1 MADDHATRVHREW
14 LGYVQPVGLIL
25 APAAL
30 VDRGVFPDANVGP
43 LQEQLDELTR
53 RDADA
58 EPLVSDFP
66 QFAQKFLGWRADDL
80 VGAAGGPLLPDTLE
94 ATLIDYEERLA
105 PTYAVPAPGE
115 ASAWQL
121 LIAVEGENVELDE
134 PRADDGRRWVASPQ
148 ARFERLLRETNVS
161 AGLLTNGRLFRLIY
175 APKGETSGY
184 ATFDL
189 SVMLEVAGRPILAAF
204 HMLLVA
210 ERLFGLP
217 EQNLAALFAE
227 SRKYQETVSK
237 ELARQVLTA
246 LNELLR
252 GLASGGARGAAITKL
267 ATDEPDQLYA
277 GLLTALLRLV
287 FTLYAEDR
295 GLFPQNDVW
304 QANYSLSG
312 LFLRL
317 RDDAALYPD
326 TMDDR
331 YGAWAQLLALWRL
344 IHGGGRH
351 AEIALVARRGQLF
364 DPDRFLFLEG
374 RQHAGDPVSVPS
386 VSDGVV
392 WRILQSLMVLDG
404 ERLSYRTLDVEQ
416 IGSVYQSTMGFTIE
430 LTHGSASLA
439 IRPPKQSGAA
449 STVSLDELLVEPAAK
464 RKAWLKA
471 RTDRDVTGKAEAAMK
486 VAASTEALDAALS
499 SVVDRRITPK
509 ALPAGVPVLQPTQA
523 RRRSGSHY
531 TPRTLTAPIV
541 AETLRPILERLGP
554 EASADDILGLRVLD
568 PALGSGAFLV
578 EACRQLAERLTIAW
592 ERYGTTPP
600 LPPDEDALLHARRL
614 VAQRCLY
621 GVDRNAMATDLAK
634 LSLWLTTLAREHEFT
649 FLDHAI
655 RHGDALVG
663 LSLAQLEAL
672 NWDQES
678 GPSRQFSSEEVRH
691 AIEAATQ
698 ARRDIQNAPD
708 DANESDMRA
717 LLERVDRAVEKA
729 RVLADA
735 LVTAFFAKDKPAARE
750 RERQPVISF
759 LLQPDPVTALRAYRA
774 SVGISLSPFHW
785 QLEFP
790 EVFEREN
797 SGFDAV
803 LGNPPYAGK
812 NTITAGNPTNYIAWL
827 QTLHPGAHG
836 NADLVAHFFRRAFSL
851 LRDGGALG
859 LIATNT
865 IRQGDTRATGLRWI
879 RQHGGTIYN
888 AIRRF
893 RWPGEAAVVVC
904 VLHILKADSVDGVLL
919 DGRVVPVITAFL
931 FDQGTDEDP
940 YGLGANADGS
950 FNGSYP
956 LTMGF
961 TFDDTDKKG
970 VASPI
975 WRMQELIASEPR
987 NAECIKPYIGGK
999 EVLTDPSHRY
1009 HRFIIDF
1016 GTRTLLEA
1024 RQWPDLIDIIEQK
1037 VKPARDGDKRE
1048 VYRNL
1053 WWQFAERRPAL
1064 YLAIR
1069 SNQRVLVTAQTA
1081 SNFAPSFIPN
1091 GSVYDQTLVV
1101 FALQSSAAFAIIQS
1115 LPHDLWAA
1123 FFGPTMEDRRRYA
1136 PSDAFQT
1143 FPFPELW
1150 AQNGALRAAGRECF
1164 ETRAAAMVQRNKG
1177 LTVIYNGFHDR
1188 DDESPP
1194 ILELRRLQRFT
1205 RSCSTRRLRVA
1216 RYRRAAVI
1224 RDRVVGRRWQGI
1236 DSLHMAARSTRRG
1249 SCSASCT
1256 QCRTA

>member
-1 MADDHATRVHREW
+1 M
-14 LGYVQPVGLIL
+14 
-25 APAAL
+25 
-30 VDRGVFPDANVGP
+30 
-43 LQEQLDELTR
+43 
-53 RDADA
+53 
-58 EPLVSDFP
+58 PLVSDFP
-66 QFAQKFLGWRADDL
+66 QFAQKFFGWRADDL
-80 VGAAGGPLLPDTLE
+80 AGGPGGPPLPDTLE

-105 PTYAVPAPGE
+105 PTYAVPAPGD

-121 LIAVEGENVELDE
+121 LIAVEGENVDVDE

-161 AGLLTNGRLFRLIY
+161 AGLLTNGRLFRLVY
-175 APKGETSGY
+175 APRGETSGY

-295 GLFPQNDVW
+295 GLFPQNDIW
-304 QANYSLSG
+304 QENYSLSG

-364 DPDRFLFLEG
+364 DSDRFLFLEG
-374 RQHAGDPVSVPS
+374 RQHADDPVSVPS

-449 STVSLDELLVEPAAK
+449 ATVSLDDLLAEPGAK

-499 SVVDRRITPK
+499 GVVDRRITPK
-509 ALPAGVPVLQPTQA
+509 ALPASVPVLQPTQA

-554 EASADDILGLRVLD
+554 AASADDVLSLRVLD

-578 EACRQLAERLTIAW
+578 EACRQLAERLTAAW

-634 LSLWLTTLAREHEFT
+634 LSLWLTTLAKEHEFT

-672 NWDQES
+672 NWDEES

-708 DANESDMRA
+708 NANESAMRA
-717 LLERVDRAVEKA
+717 LLERVDHAVEKA

-759 LLQPDPVTALRAYRA
+759 LLQPDPVNALRAYRA
-774 SVGISLSPFHW
+774 SVHISITPFHW

-790 EVFEREN
+790 EVFERLN
-797 SGFDAV
+797 PGFDAIV
-803 LGNPPYAGK
+803 GNPPYAGQ
-812 NTITAGNPTNYIAWL
+812 NTIAAGNPPNYIAWL
-827 QTLHPGAHG
+827 RTLHSGSTG
-836 NADLVAHFFRRAFSL
+836 SADLSAHFFRRAFSL
-851 LRDGGALG
+851 LRNAGSLG
-859 LIATNT
+859 LIATKT
-865 IRQGDTRATGLRWI
+865 IREGDTRATGLRWI
-879 RQHGGTIYN
+879 RQHGGTIYD
-888 AIRRF
+888 ATRRY
-893 RWPGEAAVVVC
+893 RWPGEAAVVISI
-904 VLHILKADSVDGVLL
+904 LHIAKGQYTGLARL
-919 DGRVVPVITAFL
+919 DKQQVTAITAFL
-931 FDQGTDEDP
+931 FDKGADDDP
-940 YGLGANADGS
+940 YRLRSNTNVS
-950 FNGSYP
+950 FNGTKP
-956 LTMGF
+956 LGMGF
-961 TFDDTDKKG
+961 TFDDNDKKG
-970 VASPI
+970 VASSI
-975 WRMQELIASEPR
+975 SAMNNLITQNVRNSERIKQFLGAEELLSEPTQR
-987 NAECIKPYIGGK
+987 
-999 EVLTDPSHRY
+999 SRRY
-1009 HRFIIDF
+1009 IIDF
-1016 GTRTLLEA
+1016 GSMDLEGA
-1024 RQWPDLIDIIEQK
+1024 QQWPDLLSIVRLK
-1037 VKPARDGDKRE
+1037 VKPQRDRDSVESRKKF
-1048 VYRNL
+1048 
-1053 WWQFAERRPAL
+1053 WWRFADRALAL
-1064 YLAIR
+1064 YERIDGN
-1069 SNQRVLVTAQTA
+1069 SRVLVTAQTA
-1081 SNFAPSFIPN
+1081 KFSTFTFVEN
-1091 GSVYDQTLVV
+1091 GSVFSNRLIV
-1101 FALQSSAAFAIIQS
+1101 FALKAWSAFSILQS
-1115 LPHDLWAA
+1115 LVHEIWSI
-1123 FFGPTMEDRRRYA
+1123 FFGYSMKDDPCYS
-1136 PSDAFQT
+1136 PSDAFET
-1143 FPFPELW
+1143 FPFPQGW
-1150 AQNGALRAAGRECF
+1150 FSNGRLQEAGRDLHGKRIAIMLEQHIGLTQLYNRFHDPLDESEPITDLRKLHTALDRALLDAYGWYDILEHRSF
-1164 ETRAAAMVQRNKG
+1164 ETEWSEEDGKESVRLTWPQETHDEVLVRLLALNAERHDEETRG
-1177 LTVIYNGFHDR
+1177 LI
-1188 DDESPP
+1188 
-1194 ILELRRLQRFT
+1194 
-1205 RSCSTRRLRVA
+1205 RSLIAEDHVAFAQEAVLDSTA
-1216 RYRRAAVI
+1216 EN
-1224 RDRVVGRRWQGI
+1224 
-1236 DSLHMAARSTRRG
+1236 ARSTAEV
-1249 SCSASCT
+1249 S
-1256 QCRTA
+1256 